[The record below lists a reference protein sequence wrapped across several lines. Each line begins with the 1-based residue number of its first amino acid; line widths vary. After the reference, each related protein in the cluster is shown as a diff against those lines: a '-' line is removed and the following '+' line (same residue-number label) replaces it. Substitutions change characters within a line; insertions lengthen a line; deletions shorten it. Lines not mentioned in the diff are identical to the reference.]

1 MQRLC
6 RHISGSY
13 RVGMVF
19 AAALGIAVINAS
31 GTATAQ
37 NYVESRRAVTTSFD
51 DETMVITEYL
61 GSERGVSD
69 GQSCDDCCSSG
80 CSSSGCCKRRGGVC
94 GNFRSRR
101 RETNWSSCSCNGSY
115 KFPVPPLYT
124 YHWPGLYQL
133 ERMTDYHS
141 PWRFPP
147 LKPYAPEPPLD
158 DQAFLP
164 SVIRTSAVEPFPEAP
179 SVHERRVAGGRLGP
193 EPLSAKLRRA
203 YGIAR

>member
-6 RHISGSY
+6 RHISDSY

-19 AAALGIAVINAS
+19 AAALGIATVIAS

-37 NYVESRRAVTTSFD
+37 NYVESGRVVSTSFD
-51 DETMVITEYL
+51 DESMMITEYF
-61 GSERGVSD
+61 GSEQSFD
-69 GQSCDDCCSSG
+69 DNQSCDDCCSSG
-80 CSSSGCCKRRGGVC
+80 CRKRRRGVC
-94 GNFRSRR
+94 GDLRSRR
-101 RETNWSSCSCNGSY
+101 REANWFSCSCNGSY

-147 LKPYAPEPPLD
+147 LKPYAPEPSLD
-158 DQAFLP
+158 DEAFRP

-193 EPLSAKLRRA
+193 EPLSAKLRRT